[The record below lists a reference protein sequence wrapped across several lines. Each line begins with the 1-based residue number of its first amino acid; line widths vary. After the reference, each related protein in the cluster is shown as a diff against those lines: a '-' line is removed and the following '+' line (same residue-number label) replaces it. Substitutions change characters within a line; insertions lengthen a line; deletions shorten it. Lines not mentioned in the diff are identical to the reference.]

1 MMTKREKAILFFL
14 LTFILLLRLYH
25 MNVGP
30 VEIEESWRQA
40 DTASIARNF
49 AGYDFHP
56 FHPNLNYDGMFPN
69 IPALEIQVTTYLIA
83 ILYKVFGYHY
93 FLARAV
99 PIAFFLI
106 SALYLYLLARLY
118 LGWNGAAY
126 SLLIYGILP
135 INLYYSRAI
144 MPESTALM
152 FWIGGF
158 YYFNRWIIKQNNSG
172 DCQRNNHR
180 NHGNNGN
187 HNHRNDDVN
196 DCDYGDLR
204 SKYGL
209 LILSSFFLALAIMTK
224 PPVIFIGIPMMYL
237 CFKYYG
243 RKWLKM
249 RVFWIYGFITAAL
262 PACYYYFSTAAAEY
276 KFTLGITRNIIFKQA
291 VTAFYSPEALDFFTI
306 NLPRALGMS
315 GLLLCLAGIFF
326 LREKQKVF
334 LVWFITMIFEAIL
347 IVSEI
352 RAFYYLIFLMVPC
365 CLLAGNLLAR
375 AASGPVGKIAG
386 VVLVLLLMKESYDLV
401 KPMFTINTVM
411 AQQVNV
417 VKQLTDQDDLL
428 VVGSLDPCLL
438 DLTDRRGWR
447 YNLRLYAATPKD
459 PIQELDDYIARGAK
473 YFVPIQGKI
482 YGDQDERLLSY
493 IEGEYPKIEVVQ
505 GYPIYVLK

>member
-1 MMTKREKAILFFL
+1 MMTKREKTILFFL

-25 MNVGP
+25 INVGP

-56 FHPNLNYDGMFPN
+56 FHPNLNYDGPFPN

-118 LGWNGAAY
+118 LGRNGAAY

-144 MPESTALM
+144 MPESAALM

-158 YYFNRWIIKQNNSG
+158 YYFNRWIINQN
-172 DCQRNNHR
+172 DH
-180 NHGNNGN
+180 
-187 HNHRNDDVN
+187 
-196 DCDYGDLR
+196 DYSDLQ

-209 LILSSFFLALAIMTK
+209 LILSSFFLAFAIMTK
-224 PPVIFIGIPMMYL
+224 PPVILIGIPMMYL

-249 RVFWIYGFITAAL
+249 RIFWIYGFITTAI

-276 KFTLGITRNIIFKQA
+276 KFTLGITRNIIFKQ
-291 VTAFYSPEALDFFTI
+291 VITAFYSPEALDFFVV
-306 NLPRALGMS
+306 NLPKALGIS

-334 LVWFITMIFEAIL
+334 LLWFITMIFEAIL

-375 AASGPVGKIAG
+375 AVSGSVGKIAG

-411 AQQVNV
+411 AKQVNV
-417 VKQLTDQDDLL
+417 VKQLTDQNDLL

-482 YGDQDERLLSY
+482 YGDQDEKLMSY
-493 IEGEYPKIEVVQ
+493 IEGKYQKLEVVQ